1 MNRRFLLI
9 YCALNAAFALLGLA
23 LCGSGF
29 FGSGSFGVRALAW
42 LLSLEAGFLGAF
54 GAVYFS
60 FRAYRNKIEDELRAG
75 KYDEILRQSSKNST
89 GFMND
94 EIPANDTNSASRSG
108 ENQGGAGGSDEILC
122 SKACDGEILKSE
134 GFSNLNLGT
143 GISNIQNSEGVV
155 NFTSGE
161 TRVENDDSHAL
172 YDETAAEC
180 TASSADINF
189 TRSSNL
195 DAEYGTTAAGERD
208 VNSTE
213 SSRNETSACDATALG
228 HAAANKFKTACGDL
242 KAETSGKA
250 CGDFEIKTDDENRE
264 ISNNHDCEGFKG
276 KISCENGADC
286 ATRSNSQ
293 GDIGA
298 RCGDLKNAASSD
310 LGDGVDSSSWSG
322 GADSSNHSDGTD
334 NGNRGGDVDS
344 GKPGD
349 GTSNFDGGIGGA
361 RDGSKDDFDGADGSI
376 DGWDD
381 EYERG
386 EVRSNFAGAFF
397 SPFKILSYAALVA
410 AIYLLAKLSL
420 LNPLAIILGVAI
432 IPLGTMMVAFADKD
446 AR

>member
-23 LCGSGF
+23 LCGAGF

-89 GFMND
+89 GFMNVKTS
-94 EIPANDTNSASRSG
+94 ANDTNSASFGS
-108 ENQGGAGGSDEILC
+108 ENLGGASGDDKILYSEVC
-122 SKACDGEILKSE
+122 GNEILKSKS
-134 GFSNLNLGT
+134 FSDLNSGAEIL
-143 GISNIQNSEGVV
+143 NAQNSKGAV

-161 TRVENDDSHAL
+161 TRVENGDSRAL
-172 YDETAAEC
+172 HEEAAAGCATNSTADEDTENFTAERDIPAAAEC
-180 TASSADINF
+180 NIK
-189 TRSSNL
+189 
-195 DAEYGTTAAGERD
+195 
-208 VNSTE
+208 STK
-213 SSRNETSACDATALG
+213 SSRNETSAYDATALG
-228 HAAANKFKTACGDL
+228 HAADKF
-242 KAETSGKA
+242 
-250 CGDFEIKTDDENRE
+250 NM
-264 ISNNHDCEGFKG
+264 
-276 KISCENGADC
+276 NGS
-286 ATRSNSQ
+286 ATCSNSHGGINDEASDSSQ
-293 GDIGA
+293 DGIGE
-298 RCGDLKNAASSD
+298 RCDDLKNAANSD
-310 LGDGVDSSSWSG
+310 LRGGLDSGEQSG
-322 GADSSNHSDGTD
+322 GADRSNHSDGTV

-344 GKPGD
+344 NERSD
-349 GTSNFDGGIGGA
+349 GTSDFGGGISSA
-361 RDGSKDDFDGADGSI
+361 RDGSNDDFDGADGSV
-376 DGWDD
+376 DDWDD
-381 EYERG
+381 ERKRG

-432 IPLGTMMVAFADKD
+432 IPLGTMIVAFADKD

>member
-9 YCALNAAFALLGLA
+9 YCALNAAFVLLGLA
-23 LCGSGF
+23 LCGAGF

-228 HAAANKFKTACGDL
+228 YVADKFKM
-242 KAETSGKA
+242 K
-250 CGDFEIKTDDENRE
+250 
-264 ISNNHDCEGFKG
+264 
-276 KISCENGADC
+276 DC
-286 ATRSNSQ
+286 ATCGNSHGGINDEASDSSQ

-298 RCGDLKNAASSD
+298 RCDDLKNAASSD
-310 LGDGVDSSSWSG
+310 LSGGLDSSERSG
-322 GADSSNHSDGTD
+322 GADRSNHSDGTD

-344 GKPGD
+344 GEPDD
-349 GTSNFDGGIGGA
+349 GMSDFGGGFGGA
-361 RDGSKDDFDGADGSI
+361 HDGSNDDFEGADDFEG
-376 DGWDD
+376 
-381 EYERG
+381 EFERS

-420 LNPLAIILGVAI
+420 LNPLAIILGVTI
-432 IPLGTMMVAFADKD
+432 IPLGTMIVAFADKD